1 MTAISSEC
9 VSRLMYGL
17 MTSGASVCPTKMFA
31 LTDSDSGPLV
41 PSARRTT
48 YATPRTIHCITP
60 R

>member
-1 MTAISSEC
+1 
-9 VSRLMYGL
+9 

-31 LTDSDSGPLV
+31 LTESDSGPLV

-48 YATPRTIHCITP
+48 HATPRTTACMTP